1 LREFRVEEKTMTDT
15 AQQAAKESQKA
26 QTFEAKAFAAR
37 SATSGMAP
45 YTVRRRSPRPQD
57 VQIEVLYCGVCHS
70 DLHQVRNEWQMV
82 MPTVYPC
89 VPGHEIVGRVVK
101 VGSAVRKFKEGDL
114 AAVGCM
120 VDSCRTCANCRAGE
134 EQYCENGVTFT
145 YNGEDKILG
154 GVTYGGYSD
163 GVVVDEAYVLRVSN
177 GLDPAGAA
185 PLLCAGITT
194 YSPLRR
200 WNVGKGQKAG
210 IVGLGGLGHMG
221 VKFAKALGAN
231 VVLFTTS
238 PNKTADAIRL
248 GADEVVISKNEA
260 EMQKHAGSFDFI
272 LDAVSAD
279 HDLNAYLQLLKLDGT
294 MTLVGAPGK
303 PAALNA
309 FNLIMR
315 RRRIAGSAIGGIR
328 ETQEMLDFCAEKGIT
343 SDIELI
349 KIQQV
354 DEAYERLLKGDVK
367 YRFVIDMASLK

>member
-1 LREFRVEEKTMTDT
+1 MTEA
-15 AQQAAKESQKA
+15 AQQAVKA
-26 QTFEAKAFAAR
+26 APTPETFTAKAFAAR

-45 YTVRRRSPRPQD
+45 FTLQRRAPRPQD
-57 VQIEVLYCGVCHS
+57 VQIEILYCGVCHS

-101 VGSAVRKFKEGDL
+101 AGSAVKKLKEGDI

-120 VDSCRTCANCRAGE
+120 VDSCRQCANCLAGE
-134 EQYCENGVTFT
+134 EQYCDNFMTLT
-145 YNGEDKILG
+145 YNAQDKILG

-163 GVVVDEAYVLRVSN
+163 SIVVDEAYVLRVSN
-177 GLDPAGAA
+177 GLDPAGTA

-194 YSPLRR
+194 YSPLRH
-200 WNVGKGQKAG
+200 WNVRKGQKVG

-221 VKFAKALGAN
+221 VKFAKAFGAN

-238 PNKTADAIRL
+238 PGKSADAVRL
-248 GADEVVISKNEA
+248 GADEVVISKNSA
-260 EMQKHAGSFDFI
+260 EMQKHTGSFDFI

-294 MTLVGAPGK
+294 LTLVGAPEK
-303 PAALNA
+303 PAALYA
-309 FNLIMR
+309 FNLLMK

-328 ETQEMLDFCAEKGIT
+328 ETQVMLDFCAEKGIT
-343 SDIELI
+343 ADIEQI

-354 DEAYERLLKGDVK
+354 DEAYERLLKSDVK
-367 YRFVIDMASLK
+367 YRFVIDMASLKQGS